1 MIIPQLASTIDKVKL
16 YATGATVTRIA
27 TIDLVKGE
35 IPSQVQ
41 ISGLPLTLDDS
52 KVKAR
57 IEGENQLAT
66 VTDIRIGI
74 AIPSLP
80 GIPSSNL
87 TQEIQETEWEIKRI
101 SSLLSQISQEIQ
113 AIDHLQIGDRP
124 LPEEG
129 KAPIVSPTSARL
141 TLANFKYEQKKIKIQ
156 EQLDTQEKWNQ
167 AQEKLAELKEKQR
180 LASTAI
186 DFKPDDLKKTIIISL
201 SSQCEQNNFTPQQ
214 LVIEYYVPGAK
225 WTPTYVCRLDNQ
237 NLTATVEI
245 RAFIAQLTGEDWLGV
260 KLELSTALPEQ
271 QWELPQ
277 LTSLRIGR
285 QQPSPSI
292 PKGWRNLP
300 FNSDVLFEDFEQ
312 ERKNLE
318 LLSTVNYQPQIT
330 PFEKKIESREITGI
344 GTNFDSS
351 FDDNFDQELLTEPDG
366 QWNELESFLGVP
378 DTFQDESEPTL
389 GSSKPLPPSPPL
401 LSQIAVGGVPPD
413 SFAGRGVKPRAMKSA
428 PEGYSAPMPS
438 MLQADIKSV
447 SPPQKRAERRAVN
460 INLTENINYEKQN
473 LSYHLMRL
481 STVEDKNKRGKLY
494 LEKQIESYLELVEF
508 TTKINLNQQS
518 QLTSKIEQVISTRKH
533 TITLPSKGVDVRE
546 IAGNFDYVYQA
557 DGRIDLKSDGQFHSV
572 ALTKKSTNF
581 EVLYVVVPRE
591 DTNVFRIAK
600 LTNPF
605 KAPLLSS
612 SCDVYVNG
620 EYLFTSK
627 IKTIPAYGKLDL
639 GFGIEPNIKVARNTN
654 YQETKSMI
662 KLGMFNEFK
671 HQITINITNL
681 MSKKVNLEVRERIP
695 IPDPNAKVNVEITE
709 VSPPWEKYEQ
719 MEGNK
724 PIKGGHYWLRELGP
738 KQEQTLSVH
747 YTINTFADK
756 EIIGGNRR
764 E

>member
-1 MIIPQLASTIDKVKL
+1 MTITQLASTIDKVKL

-27 TIDLVKGE
+27 TLDLVNGE
-35 IPSQVQ
+35 IPTQVQ

-57 IEGENQLAT
+57 IEGNNLLAT

-74 AIPSLP
+74 AIPPLP
-80 GIPSSNL
+80 QIYSSNL
-87 TQEIQETEWEIKRI
+87 TQEIQDTEWEIKRI

-113 AIDHLQIGDRP
+113 ALDQLKISDRP

-129 KAPIVSPTSARL
+129 KPPLVSPTSARL
-141 TLANFKYEQKKIKIQ
+141 TLVNFKYEQKKIKIQ

-167 AQEKLAELKEKQR
+167 AQEKLAELREKQR

-186 DFKPDDLKKTIIISL
+186 DFKPDELKKTIIISL
-201 SSQCEQNNFTPQQ
+201 SSECEQNNFTPQQ

-260 KLELSTALPEQ
+260 KLELSTAQPEQ
-271 QWELPQ
+271 EWELPQ

-300 FNSDVLFEDFEQ
+300 PNTDVLFEDFEE

-318 LLSTVNYQPQIT
+318 QSSRINYQPQISSW
-330 PFEKKIESREITGI
+330 ERSRESREITGGGI
-344 GTNFDSS
+344 GFDSS
-351 FDDNFDQELLTEPDG
+351 FEENLDEELLEEFDD
-366 QWNELESFLGVP
+366 QWDKLELAGSAFKE
-378 DTFQDESEPTL
+378 ESEPTL
-389 GSSKPLPPSPPL
+389 GSSKPLPPSPPP
-401 LSQIAVGGVPPD
+401 SQAQVQIGAVHPD
-413 SFAGRGVKPRAMKSA
+413 SFGGRGVKPYTTKSV
-428 PEGYSAPMPS
+428 PESYSAPIPS
-438 MLQADIKSV
+438 MLQAELKSAV
-447 SPPQKRAERRAVN
+447 LPQKRAVN

-494 LEKQIESYLELVEF
+494 LEKQIESYLDLVEF
-508 TTKINLNQQS
+508 TTEINLTQQS
-518 QLTSKIEQVISTRKH
+518 QLTFKIEQAIATKKQ
-533 TITLPSKGVDVRE
+533 TINLTNKGVDVRK

-557 DGRIDLKSDGQFHSV
+557 EGRVDLKSDGQFHSV

-591 DTNVFRIAK
+591 DSNVFRIAK

-605 KAPLLSS
+605 SAPLLSS
-612 SCDVYVNG
+612 SCDVYVDG

-627 IKTIPAYGKLDL
+627 IKTIPPHGKLDL
-639 GFGIEPNIKVARNTN
+639 GFGIEPNIKVARNTH

-681 MSKKVNLEVRERIP
+681 MSKKANLEVRERIP
-695 IPDPNAKVNVEITE
+695 ISDPNAKVNVEITE

-719 MEGNK
+719 TETTN
-724 PIKGGHYWLRELGP
+724 PIKGGHHWLVELAP
-738 KQEQTLSVH
+738 KQEQILSVH

-756 EIIGGNRR
+756 EIVGGNRR